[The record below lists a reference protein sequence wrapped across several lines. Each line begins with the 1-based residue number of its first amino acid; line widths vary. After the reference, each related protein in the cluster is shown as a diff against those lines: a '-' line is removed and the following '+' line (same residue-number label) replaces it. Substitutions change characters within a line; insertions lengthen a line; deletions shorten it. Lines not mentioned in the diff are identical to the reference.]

1 MRIQK
6 FLADCGIASRRASE
20 KLVEQGKITVNGV
33 IAQIG
38 QDINPSEDEV
48 RYENKL
54 VKYIENKLYIM
65 LYKPTGYVSSSSD
78 DRGRKTVIDLI
89 KNDIDQRVFC
99 VGRLD
104 YNTEGLLLLTN
115 DGDFSNKITHPKNKI
130 EKTYLARVKGGL
142 VSKEDVYQLRSGVQ
156 LEDGKTAPAKVY
168 VEDVYPDNT
177 TLLKIVIREGKNRQV
192 RRMCEAINHPV
203 IDLKRTEVGGLQL
216 GNLPYGKWRYLTKAE
231 IDRIMRNN

>member
-6 FLADCGIASRRASE
+6 FLADCGVASRRASE
-20 KLVEQGKITVNGV
+20 KLVEQGVVIINGTKAIVGQDVDPVSDKIVVNGK
-33 IAQIG
+33 QIFF
-38 QDINPSEDEV
+38 N
-48 RYENKL
+48 
-54 VKYIENKLYIM
+54 ENKLYIM
-65 LYKPTGYVSSSSD
+65 LYKPTGVVSTSTD

-89 KNDIDQRVFC
+89 KNDVKSRVFC

-115 DGDFSNKITHPKNKI
+115 DGDFANKITHPRNKI

-142 VSKEDVYQLRSGVQ
+142 VTKEDVFRLRNGVT
-156 LEDGKTAPAKVY
+156 LDDGKTAPAKVY

-177 TLLKIVIREGKNRQV
+177 TLLKIIIHEGKNRQV

-203 IDLKRTEVGGLQL
+203 VDLKRIELGGISL
-216 GNLPYGKWRYLTKAE
+216 GNLPYGKWRHLSKSEVAK
-231 IDRIMRNN
+231 IMNSK